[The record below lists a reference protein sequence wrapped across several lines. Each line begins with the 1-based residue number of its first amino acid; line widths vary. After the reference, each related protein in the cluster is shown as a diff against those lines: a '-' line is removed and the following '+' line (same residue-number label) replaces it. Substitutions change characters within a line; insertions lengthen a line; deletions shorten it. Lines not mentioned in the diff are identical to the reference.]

1 MCVLFS
7 QLTSEMCFCT
17 LNISFG
23 IDGQTIV
30 QTSSMFYRK
39 LEANLFSV
47 VPVKK
52 IDELHFHDIILI
64 SFLGFGVASKI
75 LMDLILIIL

>member
-30 QTSSMFYRK
+30 LISSMFYRK
-39 LEANLFSV
+39 LEANLFFCSSSEQ
-47 VPVKK
+47 